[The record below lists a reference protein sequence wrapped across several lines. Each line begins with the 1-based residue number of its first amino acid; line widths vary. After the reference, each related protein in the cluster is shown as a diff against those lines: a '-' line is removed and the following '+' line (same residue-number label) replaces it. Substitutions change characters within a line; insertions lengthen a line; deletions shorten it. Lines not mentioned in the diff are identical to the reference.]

1 MIGPLTA
8 AVVVVSE
15 GADVDVAPKIDADH
29 EIGALAKPTA
39 PYKAARFYWTGD
51 SDTSPDNACH
61 LAIQTDKGWSVAD
74 LDVNCWQNGRYYR
87 HVDIQELVVQAQLLW
102 LRYRASSSDPDE
114 GRMDF
119 MEYLVVCGV
128 ADGAARCTKP
138 IQLTLEADAS
148 VKWRVKASLSK
159 GSLVLGLDKGKKA
172 ALPDGTKALLGKS
185 TLRVE

>member
-1 MIGPLTA
+1 MIGLLAA
-8 AVVVVSE
+8 AVVVAGE
-15 GADVDVAPKIDADH
+15 GADVDVAPKIAVDH
-29 EIGALAKPTA
+29 EIGALAKPAA

-51 SDTSPDNACH
+51 SDTSPDNECH

-74 LDVNCWQNGRYYR
+74 LDANCWQNGRYYR
-87 HVDIQELVVQAQLLW
+87 HVDVQELVVQSQVVW

-128 ADGAARCTKP
+128 ADGTARCTKP

-159 GSLVLGLDKGKKA
+159 GSLVLSLARGKKA
-172 ALPDGTKALLGKS
+172 ALPDGTRALLGTS
-185 TLRVE
+185 TLKVE